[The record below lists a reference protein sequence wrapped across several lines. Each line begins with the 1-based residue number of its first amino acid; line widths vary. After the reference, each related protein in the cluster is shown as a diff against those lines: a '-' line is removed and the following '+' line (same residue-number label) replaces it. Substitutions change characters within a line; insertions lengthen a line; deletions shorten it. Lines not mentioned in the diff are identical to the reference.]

1 MSSPGENVY
10 TLINQTVTPNSHKP
24 NNVDTQILQNDDIL
38 FIFKKERKKKKSKVS
53 SRMYSTVTF
62 SR

>member
-10 TLINQTVTPNSHKP
+10 TLINQTVTSNFHIP

-38 FIFKKERKKKKSKVS
+38 FIFQKEKKK
-53 SRMYSTVTF
+53 F
-62 SR
+62 LQGCIQQ